1 MYILN
6 IANTIKKM
14 PVNEISDFIC
24 GNYYIQIGFSTEELL
39 FNKTT
44 TTKKDLQ
51 LFATELMGKKYL
63 ILVMLKNTINHL
75 YERKTQNQ

>member
-51 LFATELMGKKYL
+51 LFATELMGK
-63 ILVMLKNTINHL
+63 NT
-75 YERKTQNQ
+75 